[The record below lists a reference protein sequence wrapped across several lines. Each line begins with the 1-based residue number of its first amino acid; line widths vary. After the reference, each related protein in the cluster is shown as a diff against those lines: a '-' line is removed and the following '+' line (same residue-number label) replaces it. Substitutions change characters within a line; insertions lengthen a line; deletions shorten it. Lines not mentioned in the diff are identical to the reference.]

1 MSSVRISLG
10 VGVGGTGD
18 SVLELN
24 TMRPLDRSSFHISA
38 RSGLLGPEDI
48 FGFQVVYVRLDK
60 KLKIN

>member
-1 MSSVRISLG
+1 
-10 VGVGGTGD
+10 
-18 SVLELN
+18 
-24 TMRPLDRSSFHISA
+24 MRPLDRSSFHISA